1 MVKCFVQLL
10 YSLNEKSTLSL
21 ENSISNLIQNTSCN
35 IIKKHICLFTFAQ
48 FRVILSRIMILFSL
62 LLLHVLLTPCQSLP
76 AQIFRIPLLTLDK
89 EYQVTLALYD
99 TKLA

>member
-1 MVKCFVQLL
+1 MMG
-10 YSLNEKSTLSL
+10 
-21 ENSISNLIQNTSCN
+21 I
-35 IIKKHICLFTFAQ
+35 KHICFFTLPQ
-48 FRVILSRIMILFSL
+48 FRVILTSIMILFSL
-62 LLLHVLLTPCQSLP
+62 LLLHVLLTPCQAVP